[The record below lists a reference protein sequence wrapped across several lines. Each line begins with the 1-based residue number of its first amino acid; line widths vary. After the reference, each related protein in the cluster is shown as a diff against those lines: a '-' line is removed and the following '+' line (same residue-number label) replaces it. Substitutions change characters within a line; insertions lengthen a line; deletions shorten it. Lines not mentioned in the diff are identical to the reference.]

1 MRVTLVIHG
10 MGSGGAERVAATM
23 ANAWTARGWEITL
36 ITFEDAASGSF
47 YPLDARVRF
56 QPLGIAGASRNLSQ
70 AIISNSRRLLAI
82 RRTIQAARPDVV
94 VTFLDMVNVR
104 TLLALAGT
112 RVPVVVTEQTDP
124 GQKNLGRV
132 WETLRRWTYRHAARV
147 VVLGQSSWEY
157 FPPDIRARTV
167 ILPNPI
173 AVDQPDEDDE
183 RPSTGQKTLVAVG
196 RLVPEKGFDLLLE
209 AFARVAP
216 EHPNWRLVIW
226 GEGPLRRDLEA
237 QRDRLGLRSRVS
249 LPGRTQALFRELRR
263 ADLFVMSSRREGL
276 PMALGEAMAC
286 GLPAV
291 SFDCRSGPR
300 EIIRPGVD
308 GLLVP
313 PGDIEGLAAALSA
326 LMGDDAERQ
335 RMAQRAPEVL
345 ERFSAERVLDRWEEL
360 LETVI
365 HERAGSRQIGTLV
378 PGRTAEKTGS
388 RG

>member
-1 MRVTLVIHG
+1 
-10 MGSGGAERVAATM
+10 
-23 ANAWTARGWEITL
+23 
-36 ITFEDAASGSF
+36 
-47 YPLDARVRF
+47 
-56 QPLGIAGASRNLSQ
+56 
-70 AIISNSRRLLAI
+70 
-82 RRTIQAARPDVV
+82 
-94 VTFLDMVNVR
+94 
-104 TLLALAGT
+104 
-112 RVPVVVTEQTDP
+112 
-124 GQKNLGRV
+124 
-132 WETLRRWTYRHAARV
+132 
-147 VVLGQSSWEY
+147 
-157 FPPDIRARTV
+157 
-167 ILPNPI
+167 
-173 AVDQPDEDDE
+173 
-183 RPSTGQKTLVAVG
+183 
-196 RLVPEKGFDLLLE
+196 
-209 AFARVAP
+209 
-216 EHPNWRLVIW
+216 
-226 GEGPLRRDLEA
+226 
-237 QRDRLGLRSRVS
+237 
-249 LPGRTQALFRELRR
+249 
-263 ADLFVMSSRREGL
+263 
-276 PMALGEAMAC
+276 MALGEAMAC